1 VKSETRQASALGVS
15 TRLLLLSTKCCV
27 GPFNNPSKLNHQ
39 TTMAEQ
45 MSNGDAPIN
54 ADVEMKEESAAEV

>member
-1 VKSETRQASALGVS
+1 
-15 TRLLLLSTKCCV
+15 LLELAVDEMLPRPFPLS
-27 GPFNNPSKLNHQ
+27 HQ